1 MSRRY
6 ESVSSE
12 QFQKETGIEHWEYVD
27 TSLVANFHL
36 STFAVAGDFASA
48 VAALADEVDHHPD
61 IDIRYPG
68 IVTIHASTH
77 VTKGVSDADVELARA
92 ISNLYKSIDS

>member
-6 ESVSSE
+6 ASVSSE
-12 QFQKETGIEHWEYVD
+12 QFRKETGVQHWEYVD
-27 TSLVANFHL
+27 TSLFANFHL
-36 STFAVAGDFASA
+36 STFAAAGDFASA
-48 VAALADEVDHHPD
+48 VAALADEVDHHPN

-77 VTKGVSDADVELARA
+77 ATKGVSDADVELARA
-92 ISNLYKSIDS
+92 ISNLYKSGSY

>member
-6 ESVSSE
+6 ASVSSE
-12 QFQKETGIEHWEYVD
+12 QFRKETGVQHWEYVD

-36 STFAVAGDFASA
+36 STFAAAGDFASA
-48 VAALADEVDHHPD
+48 VAALADEVDHHPN

-77 VTKGVSDADVELARA
+77 VTNGVSDADVELARA